1 MRDYEKMRQ
10 EGWIPQVQI
19 EQELSQE
26 RRAARRYFQLRKAQI
41 MAAAENDC
49 NHAQQEYKHKL
60 ERINQV
66 RDEAIRQEEEALNAK
81 LTECAREEDTM
92 RQHLYE
98 MGMYDNHFKKN
109 PQG

>member
-10 EGWIPQVQI
+10 EGYIPQVQI

-49 NHAQQEYKHKL
+49 NHAQREYKHKL

-66 RDEAIRQEEEALNAK
+66 RDEALRQEEQVLNDK

-98 MGMYDNHFKKN
+98 MGMYDNHFKKK
-109 PQG
+109 P

>member
-26 RRAARRYFQLRKAQI
+26 RLAARRYFQMRKAQI
-41 MAAAENDC
+41 MAAAEKDC
-49 NHAQQEYKHKL
+49 EKANKEYKRKL
-60 ERINQV
+60 EAINQC
-66 RDEAIRQEEEALNAK
+66 RDAAIAEEEKVLNAK

-98 MGMYDNHFKKN
+98 MGMYDNHAHNK

>member
-26 RRAARRYFQLRKAQI
+26 RRAARRYFQMRKAQI
-41 MAAAENDC
+41 MAAAENEC
-49 NHAQQEYKHKL
+49 IHAQQEYKRKL
-60 ERINQV
+60 EAINQC
-66 RDEAIRQEEEALNAK
+66 RDAAIAEEEKVLNAK
-81 LTECAREEDTM
+81 LTECAREEDIM

-98 MGMYDNHFKKN
+98 MGMYDNHAHKK

>member
-19 EQELSQE
+19 EHELSQE
-26 RRAARRYFQLRKAQI
+26 RRAARRLFQMRKAQI
-41 MAAAENDC
+41 IAAAEYDC
-49 NHAQQEYKHKL
+49 DKANKEYKRKL
-60 ERINQV
+60 EAIN
-66 RDEAIRQEEEALNAK
+66 
-81 LTECAREEDTM
+81 ECAREEDTM

-98 MGMYDNHFKKN
+98 MGMYDNHAHKK

>member
-26 RRAARRYFQLRKAQI
+26 RRAARRLFQKRKAQI
-41 MAAAENDC
+41 IAAAEYDC
-49 NHAQQEYKHKL
+49 DKANKEYKRKL
-60 ERINQV
+60 EAINER
-66 RDEAIRQEEEALNAK
+66 RDAAIQQEEEALNAK
-81 LTECAREEDTM
+81 LTECAREEDIM

-98 MGMYDNHFKKN
+98 MGMYDNHFKKK
-109 PQG
+109 P

>member
-10 EGWIPQVQI
+10 EGWIPQAQI

-26 RRAARRYFQLRKAQI
+26 RRAARRYFQMRKAQI
-41 MAAAENDC
+41 MAAAENEC

-60 ERINQV
+60 GAINEC
-66 RDEAIRQEEEALNAK
+66 RDAAIRQEEEALNAK
-81 LTECAREEDTM
+81 LTECAREEDVL
-92 RQHLYE
+92 RKNCYE
-98 MGMYDNHFKKN
+98 MGIYDNHSKKN

>member
-1 MRDYEKMRQ
+1 MRQ

-19 EQELSQE
+19 QQELSQE

-49 NHAQQEYKHKL
+49 NHAKQEYKHKL

-66 RDEAIRQEEEALNAK
+66 RYEALRQEELALKAK

-98 MGMYDNHFKKN
+98 MGMYDNHSKKE
-109 PQG
+109 P